1 MGYESTESQKPEI
14 LMNELRAVLD
24 SIYSGIIAVDIN
36 GKITYINETAKKFM
50 VCGEEIIGRDVN
62 ELILLSRIKDVLHS
76 AKPQYGV
83 KLQIGDRTVLTNR
96 TPIIINRQITGAV
109 SSFLDITDL
118 ELVSHQIHS
127 VQELNSELSALIDSS
142 ADGLVISDGQGCIIR
157 MNKAYRLML
166 GIPLEENFTGEPV
179 TELVTRGYLS
189 ELVTAKVL
197 QTLNSATMVQEIK
210 GREILFTGTPVF
222 NTKGKVVRVIANIR
236 DLTELNSLRRSLHK
250 FSQEMDNYRSELSRL
265 KIKALEDGFIFNSPE
280 IRKVVELSIRV
291 ARVDTNVL
299 ITGESGVGKE
309 IITRMIREASQ
320 RSTGPFIKINCGAL
334 SPSLIES
341 ELFGYEEGAFTGA
354 AKKGKPGIFELAF
367 NGTLFLDEVGELP
380 LDLQVKLLRVIQEKE
395 ITRLGG
401 TQSISVDVRLITATN
416 RNLEQMVKE
425 GTFRQDL
432 FYRLNVVN
440 IYVPPLR
447 ERVIDIPI
455 LVEYFMRKFSK
466 KYNLNRKISPE
477 IMQAFTEHDWPGN
490 IRELENT
497 IERMVILSPDEGID
511 PSLFKGNGSKETTAA
526 PPPLRLLK
534 DALAE
539 TEKKMILQAYHLT
552 QSTRKAASMLGI
564 NQSTVVRKLKLYRKE
579 TLVMPRSITD

>member
-1 MGYESTESQKPEI
+1 M
-14 LMNELRAVLD
+14 
-24 SIYSGIIAVDIN
+24 
-36 GKITYINETAKKFM
+36 
-50 VCGEEIIGRDVN
+50 
-62 ELILLSRIKDVLHS
+62 
-76 AKPQYGV
+76 
-83 KLQIGDRTVLTNR
+83 
-96 TPIIINRQITGAV
+96 
-109 SSFLDITDL
+109 
-118 ELVSHQIHS
+118 
-127 VQELNSELSALIDSS
+127 
-142 ADGLVISDGQGCIIR
+142 
-157 MNKAYRLML
+157 
-166 GIPLEENFTGEPV
+166 
-179 TELVTRGYLS
+179 
-189 ELVTAKVL
+189 
-197 QTLNSATMVQEIK
+197 
-210 GREILFTGTPVF
+210 
-222 NTKGKVVRVIANIR
+222 
-236 DLTELNSLRRSLHK
+236 
-250 FSQEMDNYRSELSRL
+250 
-265 KIKALEDGFIFNSPE
+265 
-280 IRKVVELSIRV
+280 
-291 ARVDTNVL
+291 
-299 ITGESGVGKE
+299 
-309 IITRMIREASQ
+309 
-320 RSTGPFIKINCGAL
+320 
-334 SPSLIES
+334 
-341 ELFGYEEGAFTGA
+341 
-354 AKKGKPGIFELAF
+354 
-367 NGTLFLDEVGELP
+367 GELP

-511 PSLFKGNGSKETTAA
+511 PSLFNGNGSKETTAD

-552 QSTRKAASMLGI
+552 KSTRKAASMLGI

-579 TLVMPRSITD
+579 TLVMPRNITD